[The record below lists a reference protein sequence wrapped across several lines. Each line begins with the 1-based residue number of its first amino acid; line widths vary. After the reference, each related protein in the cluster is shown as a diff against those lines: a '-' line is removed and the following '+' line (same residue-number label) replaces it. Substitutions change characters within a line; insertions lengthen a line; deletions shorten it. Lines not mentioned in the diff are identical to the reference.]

1 MLEHKIPPPLV
12 TLLAIAGIYLCSA
25 LAALAPLVIAPFY
38 GLSAALAMLGL
49 GIMLAGALEFR
60 RAKTTVNPLAPE
72 QASELVI
79 SGIFKRT
86 RNPMYLGMAIII
98 LAATL
103 AIGHLIGLVWAM
115 GFMLYIQVYQIHPE
129 EKAMQKLFG
138 DSFTRY
144 RQEVRRWL

>member
-12 TLLAIAGIYLCSA
+12 TLIAIAGIYLCSTFTT
-25 LAALAPLVIAPFY
+25 LAPLVIAPFY
-38 GLSAALAMLGL
+38 GFSVALTILGL

-86 RNPMYLGMAIII
+86 RNPMYLGMVIVI

-103 AIGHLIGLVWAM
+103 AIGHLIGLIWAM

-138 DSFTRY
+138 ESFAQY
-144 RQEVRRWL
+144 RQQVRRWL